1 MYNLNA
7 MDRFSLLVVLA
18 VLSCLAGCVP
28 IPVGF
33 EHPAELA
40 DNQTLDSLI
49 GENKTTIL
57 TSLGRPDIALIG
69 EKPSY
74 FIYGGLGDEY
84 QIWLMGWFPIYGEK
98 HPQSKLFCILLEFDA
113 GNIFRRYRIERRS
126 ELWSGKK
133 RISQCASTF
142 FSKEELESFTTKDA
156 EVDAYV
162 KKQLLKRKKQLL
174 KRARQ
179 EGRDAQW
186 EIYQEFPTEEHL
198 IWLCRA
204 ADKGHTSAR
213 NELGEL
219 YLYGSEQYRK
229 FKNIHIAPDLPRSCM
244 WFYLAGEAQI
254 ADRPGEK
261 ELVFRLGPYE
271 SAELDRTAN
280 TMTAVELA
288 EAEELILAWEPGQCE
303 RDLYFY
309 LGMDYVGDSDLARL
323 CMAAD
328 QGDFSARDE
337 LGREYFFGLSGRQS
351 DLPRA
356 YMWYHLAAQVYV
368 PLSMRVGS
376 KQSLC
381 DSMTPEQRSIA
392 VKYLEAWRSGI
403 CEQDLSINRD

>member
-1 MYNLNA
+1 MY
-7 MDRFSLLVVLA
+7 RFSLLVVLV
-18 VLSCLAGCVP
+18 VLSCFAGCVP
-28 IPVGF
+28 VGSK
-33 EHPAELA
+33 HPAELA
-40 DNQTLDSLI
+40 DNQTLNSLI

-57 TSLGRPDIALIG
+57 TSLGRPDIALVG
-69 EKPSY
+69 EKSSY
-74 FIYGGLGDEY
+74 FIYGGHGDEY
-84 QIWLMGWFPIYGEK
+84 QIGFLFWVPIAVGVYQEGT
-98 HPQSKLFCILLEFDA
+98 LFCVLFEFDE
-113 GNIFRRYRIERRS
+113 GNIFRRYNSERDYAGGDYRHDIS
-126 ELWSGKK
+126 E
-133 RISQCASTF
+133 CASKF
-142 FSKEELESFTTKDA
+142 FSKEELVSFTTKDQ
-156 EVDAYV
+156 EVEAYV
-162 KKQLLKRKKQLL
+162 KKQLL

-186 EIYQEFPTEEHL
+186 EIYHEFPTEEHL
-198 IWLCRA
+198 IWLCLA
-204 ADKGHTSAR
+204 ADKGHRSAR
-213 NELGEL
+213 NEIGEL

-254 ADRPGEK
+254 TDRPGEK

-280 TMTAVELA
+280 TMTAAELA

>member
-1 MYNLNA
+1 MG
-7 MDRFSLLVVLA
+7 RFSLLVVLA

-28 IPVGF
+28 IPVSS

-49 GENKTTIL
+49 GEDKSTIL
-57 TSLGRPDIALIG
+57 TSLGRPNFALVD
-69 EKPSY
+69 EKSSY
-74 FIYGGLGDEY
+74 FIYGAYGDEY
-84 QIWLMGWFPIYGEK
+84 QLILMVYVPFWVQKSSTRTLYCV
-98 HPQSKLFCILLEFDA
+98 QLEFDEE
-113 GNIFRRYRIERRS
+113 NIFRRYRIERRS
-126 ELWSGKK
+126 GMAYRHHKLSD
-133 RISQCASTF
+133 CVSTF

-254 ADRPGEK
+254 TDRPGEK

-280 TMTAVELA
+280 TMTAAELA

-303 RDLYFY
+303 RDLSFY